1 MNKFL
6 LTMIS
11 ILLIGLQSNTAQAK
25 IGALEG
31 LWTTHTRLMAKQQ
44 AQELATMEL
53 DRVSAMALRKISIV
67 LDRTALSSE
76 HLGRALPPLT
86 QVRAMLLEREAL
98 MGVLRNSYYET
109 REALRKIVKAAGNGA
124 IVVKSGDGI
133 EQAPLN
139 NSTLDNAA
147 DFYTE
152 NINAL
157 LNEPVIFITG
167 SRDTFEIIAIGS
179 RELEKH
185 GTHTGSLLSRIE
197 GRKNTGRR
205 DLARALKELSKAI
218 PSSTVLVR
226 TLAKNEGFSVQI
238 EASATPLVKN
248 WKEMGLPGVETKA
261 MIYEL
266 AARIAATQSEAET
279 VLANLQRILALNND
293 NDSVQMTVALR
304 GREVVLQE
312 ESLLQVQQLYLQI
325 FDPLATRSSD

>member
-6 LTMIS
+6 LTMVS

-31 LWTTHTRLMAKQQ
+31 LRMTHTRLMAKQQ

-53 DRVSAMALRKISIV
+53 DRVSAMALHKISIV
-67 LDRTALSSE
+67 LDGTALSSE

-109 REALRKIVKAAGNGA
+109 REALRKIVKAARNGA
-124 IVVKSGDGI
+124 IVVKSGDGR
-133 EQAPLN
+133 EQTPLN
-139 NSTLDNAA
+139 DSTLDNAA

-152 NINAL
+152 NINTL

-167 SRDTFEIIAIGS
+167 SRDPLNIIATG

-185 GTHTGSLLSRIE
+185 GTHTESLLRRIE

-205 DLARALKELSKAI
+205 GLARALKELSKAI